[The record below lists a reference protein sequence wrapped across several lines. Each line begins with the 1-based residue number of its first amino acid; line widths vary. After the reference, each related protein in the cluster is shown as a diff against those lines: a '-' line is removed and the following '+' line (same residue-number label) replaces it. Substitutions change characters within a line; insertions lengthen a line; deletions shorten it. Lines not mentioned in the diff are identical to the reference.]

1 MFETMRYTALQS
13 RLAAGKPEGMPAQAV
28 LMMATFC
35 GATAQGRQETSGM
48 LKVGMDADIVL
59 VDFTAPHLIPS
70 HDIISTLVFAA
81 KGSDVAMTM
90 VGGKILYRS
99 GMFPT
104 MDLNQVVSSLMEYT
118 IPRMMDK
125 KE

>member
-1 MFETMRYTALQS
+1 
-13 RLAAGKPEGMPAQAV
+13 
-28 LMMATFC
+28 
-35 GATAQGRQETSGM
+35 M
-48 LKVGMDADIVL
+48 LKVGMDADLAL

-70 HDIISTLVFAA
+70 HDILSTLVFSA

-99 GMFPT
+99 GTFTT